1 MFADAIAII
10 EDESQRNELS
20 EFYEEN
26 KNRFYAIAF
35 SNVHNKT
42 DAEDA
47 VQEAFL
53 RIVKKPEL
61 FFTKSWN
68 DRILYTS
75 VIVRNVSADI
85 YLKNYKYKCDNLT
98 DDIEDDC
105 LPLLERTVG
114 ELSRDELMRFIASL
128 SEALRQA
135 LLLKIHYQMT
145 TSEIASA
152 LGISETAARKRI
164 SDAGKKIRRFMEAN
178 ENE

>member
-1 MFADAIAII
+1 MFADALAII

-26 KNRFYAIAF
+26 KSRFYAIAF
-35 SNVHNKT
+35 SKLHNKT

-61 FFTKSWN
+61 FFSKSRN
-68 DRILYTS
+68 DRILYIS
-75 VIVRNVSADI
+75 VIVRNVSIDI
-85 YLKNYKYKCDNLT
+85 YLKRHKCESLT
-98 DDIEDDC
+98 DDIEDDN
-105 LPLLERTVG
+105 LPVLERTIG
-114 ELSRDELMRFIASL
+114 ELSRDELMMFISTL

-135 LLLKIHYQMT
+135 LFLKIHYRMT

-152 LGISETAARKRI
+152 LGISETAARKRL
-164 SDAGKKIRRFMEAN
+164 SDAEKKIRQFLEGREK
-178 ENE
+178 